1 MDINV
6 VVVVVVVFQVV
17 NGKCTDVLFY

>member
-1 MDINV
+1 MDIDD
-6 VVVVVVVFQVV
+6 VVVVVVFQVV